1 MELNN
6 AALFYEYVNIYITP
20 SCNILHISHL
30 WCHGNINQRTT
41 GGGFE
46 GGNPRRDS
54 GPQAAAIC
62 LVETCDLHG
71 TKTTALSQNGP
82 RSALTGREKKNGWM
96 ENHIQWIPHIK
107 YHAFFFLSSTRA
119 YCTVPQDCNGST
131 TVLKNMLSNQN
142 HQNLSGPVE
151 LLVHWFGLR
160 ESGRPS
166 WVSQSQSEGRE
177 LTNRSLDLRWAGQT
191 SNASLKSHWWRE
203 AKRGRWRAR
212 CQTVIARDDTDGNGP
227 RRPCPYLQLSRTP
240 CLAGCLLGLQF
251 HMFIYRYIYIYK
263 YPHIRKW
270 IWHWRQ
276 KAHS

>member
-1 MELNN
+1 MPHYFTNMS
-6 AALFYEYVNIYITP
+6 IYT
-20 SCNILHISHL
+20 SHL
-30 WCHGNINQRTT
+30 HVIYCIYHIYDVMATLTKEPPAVVLKAETLAETQDLRRRPSASWKHVTCMGLKPLHYLRTDP
-41 GGGFE
+41 GRPSRGE
-46 GGNPRRDS
+46 RRRMD
-54 GPQAAAIC
+54 GW
-62 LVETCDLHG
+62 
-71 TKTTALSQNGP
+71 KTTFNGFHT
-82 RSALTGREKKNGWM
+82 SNIML
-96 ENHIQWIPHIK
+96 
-107 YHAFFFLSSTRA
+107 FLFLSSTRA